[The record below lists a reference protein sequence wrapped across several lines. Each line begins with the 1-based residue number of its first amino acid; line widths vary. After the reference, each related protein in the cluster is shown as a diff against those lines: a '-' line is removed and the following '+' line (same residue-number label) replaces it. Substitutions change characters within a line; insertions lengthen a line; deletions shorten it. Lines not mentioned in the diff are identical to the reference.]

1 MNGRL
6 TRDTQREQLLKD
18 CLPLW
23 KHSEWGGC
31 VCALG
36 ENNFSKSEWDLGWNE
51 CYRWILFCLNH
62 IIASHWHAW
71 WNDIMIWWYNLS
83 PKNLWKFT
91 FLFDS
96 ETYSFAGLYI
106 TLGERG
112 FWRSHE
118 SRDSNTC
125 QPSKRKFPRKPW
137 PQRQTWCFPY
147 ICKIFLWKSRYRTFV
162 FHKITPHISTI

>member
-23 KHSEWGGC
+23 KHSEGAVCVLWEKIILSNLRGSWGGMNTTD
-31 VCALG
+31 
-36 ENNFSKSEWDLGWNE
+36 E
-51 CYRWILFCLNH
+51 FCLDH
-62 IIASHWHAW
+62 IIASHWYAW
-71 WNDIMIWWYNLS
+71 WNDIMIWWYNFS

-96 ETYSFAGLYI
+96 ETNSFAGLYI

-137 PQRQTWCFPY
+137 PQTHTWCFPY
-147 ICKIFLWKSRYRTFV
+147 ICRRYLFGKQGEEHLCLTKLR
-162 FHKITPHISTI
+162 HISNI